1 MTGSETRA
9 LDHEKLKAFLVQAVN
24 DVGTATLGAPSFI
37 GDRLDLF
44 KAMASAGPVTIEE
57 LAKRML
63 GALSRGRHEVEAAAE
78 SIRACFA
85 SEDYREGVRAF
96 LEKRPPVFRGR

>member
-1 MTGSETRA
+1 
-9 LDHEKLKAFLVQAVN
+9 
-24 DVGTATLGAPSFI
+24 
-37 GDRLDLF
+37 
-44 KAMASAGPVTIEE
+44 
-57 LAKRML
+57 ML
-63 GALSRGRHEVEAAAE
+63 GALSRGRDEVEAAAE